1 MKKIIFAIA
10 AFALILSGCDNDVT
24 PENASPAVFR
34 ASINQDMTKA
44 TMDGLH
50 VNFKAEDEVFIAGV
64 DASNIYKAK
73 SKKNYGYYTVTSDG
87 TSSDL
92 LHSDNAV
99 MTLDSI
105 PGGKGKADT
114 FLAIYPESIVNVDN
128 KGAIWYELPF
138 MQNYI
143 PDGVEELPM
152 LAFSDNYSLD
162 FNALCGLLK
171 LNLKAKETGV
181 AVKSITVEADEYL
194 CGEMY
199 ITEEEPFSLIFDDE
213 DFDYDDVNKK
223 VTLDCGTGVALD
235 TDTAT
240 PFYITIPEGEYTNM
254 KIKVVFTDD
263 TQTSFTSNRPID
275 IELNGMYTINKSVG
289 GGAPVQH
296 ETVTVSK
303 YTEDEIRATGKGVD
317 ADGCVTG
324 FDVNNSKPDC
334 GCMLNFA
341 VGRNTAA
348 SYAGW
353 RIKSVNFRFRGD
365 ADSAEAIIDFGSG
378 ITTIGSTTTLTGG
391 IANVNSIDVSAADI
405 RIPSSGDIWVGY
417 ILRNVGDDMPMYYAG
432 GGVGSGSA
440 LAPANNESKAT
451 IYNPGSFF
459 WLPLSS
465 GGYGIWLI
473 DLVLENPS

>member
-10 AFALILSGCDNDVT
+10 AFALILSGCDNDLT

-34 ASINQDMTKA
+34 ASINQDLTKA

-50 VNFKAEDEVFIAGV
+50 INWIAGDEVFIGAFDGEDYYGVTGKTNYATYSVQSAG
-64 DASNIYKAK
+64 S
-73 SKKNYGYYTVTSDG
+73 TSDLVY
-87 TSSDL
+87 SSGKIMTKDL
-92 LHSDNAV
+92 LEEGEVFAAFSPRRLI
-99 MTLDSI
+99 TGI
-105 PGGKGKADT
+105 
-114 FLAIYPESIVNVDN
+114 N
-128 KGAIWYELPF
+128 KRGLLTYELPRT
-138 MQNYI
+138 QEYI
-143 PDGVEELPM
+143 TDGLVDLPM
-152 LAFSDNYSLD
+152 MAVSASYSLD

-194 CGEMY
+194 CGEMD
-199 ITEEEPFSLIFDDE
+199 ITEEESFSLIFDDE
-213 DFDYDDVNKK
+213 EYDYDDSNKK

-235 TDTAT
+235 TDVAT

-263 TQTSFTSNRPID
+263 TQTSFTSNRTID

-324 FDVNNSKPDC
+324 FTSGYSKPDC

-353 RIKSVNFRFRGD
+353 RIKSVNFRFRGG

-417 ILRNVGDDMPMYYAG
+417 ILRNVSDDMPMYYAG

-440 LAPANNESKAT
+440 LAPVNNESKAT
-451 IYNPGSFF
+451 IYNPDSFL

>member
-1 MKKIIFAIA
+1 MKRFVSIFAFIA
-10 AFALILSGCDNDVT
+10 LALTGCTIEKAEPFNESPVFKASLSQDLTKVT
-24 PENASPAVFR
+24 
-34 ASINQDMTKA
+34 I
-44 TMDGLH
+44 DGLH
-50 VNFKAEDEVFIAGV
+50 INWNVSDEVFIGAFEDGDYYAVTGKTNYATYSVQSAGST
-64 DASNIYKAK
+64 SNLVYK
-73 SKKNYGYYTVTSDG
+73 SG
-87 TSSDL
+87 TEMTKDL
-92 LHSDNAV
+92 LEEGEVFAAFSPRRLI
-99 MTLDSI
+99 TGI
-105 PGGKGKADT
+105 KKKGDLT
-114 FLAIYPESIVNVDN
+114 
-128 KGAIWYELPF
+128 YELP
-138 MQNYI
+138 QTQEYI
-143 PDGVEELPM
+143 TYGLVDLPM
-152 LAFSDNYSLD
+152 MAVSDNYSLD
-162 FNALCGLLK
+162 FKALCGVLK
-171 LNLKAKETGV
+171 LNLKSKEAG
-181 AVKSITVEADEYL
+181 ASVKSIVVEADEYL

-199 ITEEEPFSLIFDDE
+199 ITEKEPFSLIFDDMDFEYE
-213 DFDYDDVNKK
+213 DSNKK

-263 TQTSFTSNRPID
+263 TQTSFTSNRTID

-289 GGAPVQH
+289 VGSPVQH

-303 YTEDEIRATGKGVD
+303 YTEDEIRATGKDVD

-324 FDVNNSKPDC
+324 FDANNSKPDC

-353 RIKSVNFRFRGD
+353 RIKSVNFRFRGA

-378 ITTIGSTTTLTGG
+378 ITTIGSTTTLAGG

-405 RIPSSGDIWVGY
+405 RIPSSGDIWAGY
-417 ILRNVGDDMPMYYAG
+417 ILRNVSDNMPMYYAG

-440 LAPANNESKAT
+440 LAPVNNESKAT
-451 IYNPGSFF
+451 IYMPNNLL
-459 WLPLSS
+459 WLPLSV

-473 DLVLENPS
+473 DLVLENPN

>member
-1 MKKIIFAIA
+1 MKRFVSTLAFIA
-10 AFALILSGCDNDVT
+10 LVLVGCNTEKAAPEVNAL
-24 PENASPAVFR
+24 PVFK
-34 ASINQDMTKA
+34 ASIEQNLTKA

-50 VNFKAEDEVFIAGV
+50 INWNASDEVFIGAFDGDDYYGV
-64 DASNIYKAK
+64 TGKT
-73 SKKNYGYYTVTSDG
+73 NYATYSVQSDGSTSDLVYSSG
-87 TSSDL
+87 TIMTKDL
-92 LHSDNAV
+92 LEEGEVFAAFSPRRLITGIKKSGV
-99 MTLDSI
+99 LT
-105 PGGKGKADT
+105 
-114 FLAIYPESIVNVDN
+114 
-128 KGAIWYELPF
+128 YELPRT
-138 MQNYI
+138 QEYI
-143 PDGVEELPM
+143 TDGLVDLPM
-152 LAFSDNYSLD
+152 MAVSDSYSLD
-162 FNALCGLLK
+162 FKALCGLLK
-171 LNLKAKETGV
+171 LNLKAKEADV
-181 AVKSITVEADEYL
+181 AVKSISVEADGYL

-199 ITEEEPFSLIFDDE
+199 ITKEEPFSLIFDETDI
-213 DFDYDDVNKK
+213 DYDDVNKK

-263 TQTSFTSNRPID
+263 TQTSFSSNKPID
-275 IELNGMYTINKSVG
+275 IELNGMYTISKSVG
-289 GGAPVQH
+289 GGTPAQH

-353 RIKSVNFRFRGD
+353 RIKSVNFRFRGG

-378 ITTIGSTTTLTGG
+378 IETIGSTTTLTGG

-417 ILRNVGDDMPMYYAG
+417 ILRNVSDNMPMYYAG
-432 GGVGSGSA
+432 GGLGSVSA
-440 LAPANNESKAT
+440 LAPVNNESKAT
-451 IYNPGSFF
+451 IYMPVNLL
-459 WLPLSS
+459 WLPLSAS
-465 GGYGIWLI
+465 GYGIWLI
-473 DLVLENPS
+473 DLVLENPN

>member
-1 MKKIIFAIA
+1 MKKYILAIA
-10 AFALILSGCDNDVT
+10 AIALLFHACINDVT
-24 PENASPAVFR
+24 PDNIKPAVFR
-34 ASINQDMTKA
+34 ASIEQNLTKA

-50 VNFKAEDEVFIAGV
+50 VNFKADDEIFIGGV
-64 DASNIYKAK
+64 AASNIYLAK
-73 SKKNYGYYTVTSDG
+73 GKKNYGYYTVQSDG

-92 LHSDNAV
+92 VYSDGAV

-114 FLAIYPESIVNVDN
+114 FLAVYPESIVNVN
-128 KGAIWYELPF
+128 KKGVVWYELPSV
-138 MQNYI
+138 QTYI

-152 LAFSDNYSLD
+152 LAFSDSYSLD
-162 FNALCGLLK
+162 FKALCGLLK
-171 LNLKAKETGV
+171 LNLKAKEAGV
-181 AVKSITVEADEYL
+181 AVKSISVEADEYI
-194 CGEMY
+194 CGEMG
-199 ITEEEPFSLIFDDE
+199 ITEEEPFSLIFDE
-213 DFDYDDVNKK
+213 EEYDYDDVNKK
-223 VTLDCGTGVALD
+223 VMLDCGTGVALD

-240 PFYITIPEGEYTNM
+240 PFYITIPEGEYNNM

-275 IELNGMYTINKSVG
+275 IELNGMYTINKSVSG
-289 GGAPVQH
+289 GSPAQH

-353 RIKSVNFRFRGD
+353 RIKSVNFRFRGN

-378 ITTIGSTTTLTGG
+378 ITTIGSTTALTGG
-391 IANVNSIDVSAADI
+391 IANVNSIDVSEEDI
-405 RIPSSGDIWVGY
+405 RIPTSGDIWVGST
-417 ILRNVGDDMPMYYAG
+417 YYAM
-432 GGVGSGSA
+432 S
-440 LAPANNESKAT
+440 AT
-451 IYNPGSFF
+451 ICQCITPAAE
-459 WLPLSS
+459 WAL
-465 GGYGIWLI
+465 
-473 DLVLENPS
+473 

>member
-1 MKKIIFAIA
+1 MKRFVSTLAFIA
-10 AFALILSGCDNDVT
+10 LVLVGCNTEKAAPEVNAL
-24 PENASPAVFR
+24 PVFK
-34 ASINQDMTKA
+34 ASIEQNLTKA

-50 VNFKAEDEVFIAGV
+50 VNFKADDEVFIAGV
-64 DASNIYKAK
+64 AASNISLAK
-73 SKKNYGYYTVTSDG
+73 SKTNYGYYTVQSDG

-92 LHSDNAV
+92 QHSDGEV
-99 MTLDSI
+99 MTLESI
-105 PGGKGKADT
+105 PGGKDNADT
-114 FLAIYPESIVNVDN
+114 FLAVYPGSIVNV
-128 KGAIWYELPF
+128 KRGYIWCELPF
-138 MQNYI
+138 IQTYI

-152 LAFSDNYSLD
+152 LAFSDSYSLD
-162 FNALCGLLK
+162 FKALCGLLK
-171 LNLKAKETGV
+171 LNLKAKEAGV
-181 AVKSITVEADEYL
+181 AVKSISVEADEYI
-194 CGEMY
+194 CGEMD
-199 ITEEEPFSLIFDDE
+199 ITEEEPFSLKFDEEE
-213 DFDYDDVNKK
+213 DDYDVNKK

-263 TQTSFTSNRPID
+263 TQTSFSSKMPIE
-275 IELNGMYTINKSVG
+275 IELNSMYTINKSVG
-289 GGAPVQH
+289 SGAPVQH

-303 YTEDEIRATGKGVD
+303 YTEDEIRATGKDVD

-353 RIKSVNFRFRGD
+353 RIKSVNFRFRGG

-378 ITTIGSTTTLTGG
+378 IETIGSTTTLTGG

-417 ILRNVGDDMPMYYAG
+417 ILRNVSDDMPMYYAG
-432 GGVGSGSA
+432 GGLGSVSA
-440 LAPANNESKAT
+440 LAPVNNESKAT
-451 IYNPGSFF
+451 IYMPVNFL

-473 DLVLENPS
+473 DMVLENPN